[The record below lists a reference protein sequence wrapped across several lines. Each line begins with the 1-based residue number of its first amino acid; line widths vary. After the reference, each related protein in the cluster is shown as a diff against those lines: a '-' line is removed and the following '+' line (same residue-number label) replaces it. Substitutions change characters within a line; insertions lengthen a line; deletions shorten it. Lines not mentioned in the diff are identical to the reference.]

1 MTEQEFREAALSA
14 GEGDVFLREW
24 PPLAVVPEHS
34 HPFALKALLL
44 KGQMWLTVDGAER
57 QIQIGETFELSHA
70 YPHAERYGP
79 EGAAYLVAKSPTA

>member
-14 GEGDVFLREW
+14 EGGEVFLREW

-57 QIQIGETFELSHA
+57 QIQIGEMFELSHG

-79 EGAAYLVAKSPTA
+79 EGAAYLVAQKHRA